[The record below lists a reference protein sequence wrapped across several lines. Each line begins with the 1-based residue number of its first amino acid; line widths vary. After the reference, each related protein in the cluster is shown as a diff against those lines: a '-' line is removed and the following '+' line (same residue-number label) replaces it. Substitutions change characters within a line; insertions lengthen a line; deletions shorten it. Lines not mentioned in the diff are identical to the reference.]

1 MMYRLKYTQTVFP
14 IHFKEWKHL
23 SEESKRKPS
32 VQSFKKYLNDF
43 KRPAGNSV
51 FAIRDKFGIKLLTK
65 IRVNFS
71 DLRDHRFNHSF
82 NCGTLFAL
90 VVLKMKH
97 LFISFYTVLI
107 SQLSGQ
113 YLLAKYQIE
122 LAPTYQSSLTNIY
135 MV

>member
-1 MMYRLKYTQTVFP
+1 MSLRNRNNNAFP
-14 IHFKEWKHL
+14 PIRTERYANSFFPSTIKEWQNL
-23 SEESKRKPS
+23 SEEAKSKPS

-71 DLRDHRFNHSF
+71 DLRDHRFNH
-82 NCGTLFAL
+82 NLTVKPLFAL

-97 LFISFYTVLI
+97 LFISFYAVRI

-113 YLLAKYQIE
+113 YLSAKYQI
-122 LAPTYQSSLTNIY
+122 
-135 MV
+135 